1 MCICLR
7 HFLSLCFLLSWAA
20 SQSAPAQTVGETGDF
35 ALTNA
40 AQVRALTRAE
50 AEKKVPIR
58 VRGIVLECAQS
69 KFTLIDGTVGLYV
82 EGSPQLLKGMRRG
95 DLVEV
100 EGVSNPGG
108 FAPYLEAKAVRI
120 LGTGTIPTPPHADL
134 DALFSGRLDAQWIEV
149 SGVVRHVERA
159 AGKAWYLQVNLGP
172 DGGRVL
178 ARADALEQSV
188 TVDSTVRLRALCY
201 YQFNQNHQAVRPFLS
216 IPLGG
221 LLISDLASTNLE
233 AIPVCPIG
241 SLLQFSVDRSYMHL
255 VRVRGAVIYA
265 QPGKW
270 LWIRDAGHALRVAC
284 ETKEPVKVGAEVD
297 VFGFVKRE
305 DGGPVMEDSI
315 FCETGKSQPV
325 APIGLTKATDAFD
338 HDADLVECEAV
349 IREIWQTADGVRL
362 KLADGATEFPC
373 VLRLAEGAASPKIWL
388 PGAHVRVTG
397 VCEVG
402 SIDQRVKP
410 GAGRL
415 EPRFFQIILRSPAD
429 VVVLR
434 LPSWWNAEHVAW
446 VAGGVAATFLAI
458 IGVVFWIGRHRLRE
472 QAAEQLKAETEFAA
486 ILNERNRMAREIH
499 DTMSQGLS
507 AISMQLEVVKRQ
519 LPKESKVRES
529 LEVARSLART
539 NMTAA
544 RKAIWNVRSQDLED
558 GNLATALENVL
569 RNLTEGTETK
579 GELRMIG
586 RMRRFAPVT
595 ENNLLRIGQEAVTN
609 AAKYAQAKNIL
620 VTLDFGER
628 HFRMCVKDDGK
639 GFDVHAPP
647 SSEGGLGLKAMR
659 ERAAQLHAEFSMTSE
674 PQRGTVVRLVLPL
687 PQ

>member
-1 MCICLR
+1 M
-7 HFLSLCFLLSWAA
+7 
-20 SQSAPAQTVGETGDF
+20 VGEMGDF

-50 AEKKVPIR
+50 AEKKLTVR
-58 VRGIVLECAQS
+58 VRGVVLECAQS

-82 EGSPQLLKGMRRG
+82 EGLPQLLKGMHRG

-108 FAPYLEAKAVRI
+108 FAPYLEAQAVRK
-120 LGTGTIPTPPHADL
+120 LGIGTIPTPPRADL

-149 SGVVRHVERA
+149 SGVVRQVERA
-159 AGKAWYLQVNLGP
+159 AGHAWFLQVNLGP

-178 ARADALEQSV
+178 ARADALERSV

-201 YQFNQNHQAVRPFLS
+201 YQFNRNHQEIRPFLS
-216 IPLGG
+216 VPLGG
-221 LLISDLASTNLE
+221 LLISDLVSTNLE

-315 FCETGKSQPV
+315 FRETGKSQPV
-325 APIGLTKATDAFD
+325 APIFLTKATDAFD
-338 HDADLVECEAV
+338 HDADLVECEAIV
-349 IREIWQTADGVRL
+349 REIWQTADGVRL

-373 VLRLAEGAASPKIWL
+373 VLRLAEGAASLKIWL

-415 EPRFFQIILRSPAD
+415 EPQFFQILLRSPAD

-434 LPSWWNAEHVAW
+434 LPSWWNAEHIAW
-446 VAGGVAATFLAI
+446 LAGGAAIALLATVGAVI
-458 IGVVFWIGRHRLRE
+458 WISRRRLRE
-472 QAAEQLKAETEFAA
+472 QAVEQEKAETEFAA

-519 LPKESKVRES
+519 LPLESKVRES

-579 GELRMIG
+579 GELRVIG

-609 AAKYAQAKNIL
+609 AAKYALAKNIL

-659 ERAAQLHAEFSMTSE
+659 ERAAQLHAEFSVTSE
-674 PQRGTVVRLVLPL
+674 PHRGTVVRLVLPL